1 MRFAEPKYNEVI
13 ISPVG
18 LVYLE
23 LETGTE
29 RRSIYIGDIHTSGVS
44 EVEIL
49 GQQSQLY
56 QPGLL
61 NEILAQPK
69 ETFKLIDEVNR
80 FYTRGSKMSVF
91 WTSHNLAT
99 ETVHEAVSKAVSSA
113 IQERN
118 ERLSALASALKS
130 ELADAVSILFASA
143 YGIVP
148 NREVDIFEVGRAL
161 QADVGSLLGNL
172 GISHYSRAVVR
183 VAPGVVIGF
192 LDRFAGL
199 YRFGK
204 VDLDRF
210 EAVHIGSIDVR
221 SAPKEVWSIKLK

>member
-1 MRFAEPKYNEVI
+1 MGDLAKRFVGEPRDGTQGYGTTKLYNPVADLPADGVCQSRREGDGSSVHTCGGITIRILPNGREAVVDSNIKYITWLEIHAPYKLVGVRFAEPKYNEVI
-13 ISPVG
+13 ISPIG

-29 RRSIYIGDIHTSGVS
+29 RRSIYIGDVHVSGVS

-69 ETFKLIDEVNR
+69 ETFKLIDEVN
-80 FYTRGSKMSVF
+80 
-91 WTSHNLAT
+91 
-99 ETVHEAVSKAVSSA
+99 
-113 IQERN
+113 
-118 ERLSALASALKS
+118 
-130 ELADAVSILFASA
+130 
-143 YGIVP
+143 
-148 NREVDIFEVGRAL
+148 
-161 QADVGSLLGNL
+161 
-172 GISHYSRAVVR
+172 SHYSRAVVR

-192 LDRFAGL
+192 PDRLAGL
-199 YRFGK
+199 YKFGK

-221 SAPKEVWSIKLK
+221 SAPKEVWSVKLK